1 MASSSPRGHRQL
13 ARTAAHQKK
22 KKIKTWNSTG
32 VSSRG
37 RVDSTTFSSST
48 PSPRIRI
55 SAAAAAA
62 AAERARRFHYS
73 SRWPTRVVGAAATTS
88 NGGGGGRLLPPRPFG
103 ILLLPRMP
111 QLLGSRARRRAAP
124 TFPAPAPDYRR
135 GTPLPRRSRLE
146 WGRVEAQNSGART
159 SCRAALQWL
168 SSMARS
174 HVNVGYGSP
183 LVLPGLTKPGSS
195 RCLCVAGMVGNAGN
209 QVGDDSDDG
218 IKVTNEKLR
227 AVIRKSKEVL
237 EIHRNLLEKISTS
250 ERKKITSIIEDSSI
264 YKEQDPFVQRDS
276 SFYHLDEVPDD
287 DEFSYD
293 LQMYLDRRSDQSE
306 VVATQDYAAQL
317 SQISETGQSVAE
329 GTSDDPSASAA
340 VDLINII
347 LVAAE
352 CGLGDVAG
360 ALPKAL
366 ARRGHRVMV
375 VVPMY
380 KNYAEPQQLGEP
392 RRYQVAGQDMEV
404 IYYHAYMDGVDFVF
418 IDNPIFHHVEN
429 DIYGGD
435 RTDILKRMVLLCKVA
450 IEVPWYVPCGG
461 YCYGDGNLVFLAND
475 WHTALLPVYLK
486 AYYHDNGFMIYA
498 RSVLVIHNIA
508 HQGRGPLDD
517 FSYLDLPV
525 DYMDLFK
532 LYDPFGG
539 DHLNIFAAGI
549 KAADRLLTVSHGY
562 AWELKTAEGGWGLH
576 GIINESDWKFQGIVN
591 GIDTTDWNPRC
602 DIHLKSD
609 GYTNYSLETVQAGK
623 QQCKAAL
630 QKELGLPVRG
640 DVPVIAFIGRLDHQK
655 GVDLIA
661 EAMPW
666 IAGQDVQ
673 LIMLGTGRQDLE
685 DTLRRLESQHYDRV
699 RGWVGFSIRLAHRMT
714 AGADILLMPSRF
726 EPCGLNQLYA
736 MMYGTVPVVHAVGGL
751 RDTVEHYN
759 PYEESGLGWT
769 FEKAEANRLIDA
781 LGHCLNT
788 YRNYRTSWEGLQKR
802 GMMQDLS
809 WDNAAKL
816 YEEVLLAAKY
826 QW

>member
-1 MASSSPRGHRQL
+1 MA
-13 ARTAAHQKK
+13 AAV
-22 KKIKTWNSTG
+22 
-32 VSSRG
+32 VSSLLAPSGSCYSPGCHSCWGPGPGGG
-37 RVDSTTFSSST
+37 RRL
-48 PSPRIRI
+48 PSPRRRPIT
-55 SAAAAAA
+55 AAA
-62 AAERARRFHYS
+62 R
-73 SRWPTRVVGAAATTS
+73 PTWAV
-88 NGGGGGRLLPPRPFG
+88 
-103 ILLLPRMP
+103 
-111 QLLGSRARRRAAP
+111 
-124 TFPAPAPDYRR
+124 
-135 GTPLPRRSRLE
+135 PRRSRLE

-168 SSMARS
+168 SSTARS

-183 LVLPGLTKPGSS
+183 LVFPGLTKPGSS
-195 RCLCVAGMVGNAGN
+195 RCLCVVGMVGNAGN

-237 EIHRNLLEKISTS
+237 EIHRNLLEKISAS

-264 YKEQDPFVQRDS
+264 YNEQDPFGQRDS

-293 LQMYLDRRSDQSE
+293 LQMYLDRHPDQSE
-306 VVATQDYAAQL
+306 VVATQDYEAQL
-317 SQISETGQSVAE
+317 SQISEMGQSVAE
-329 GTSDDPSASAA
+329 GTSDDPSASAS

-352 CGLGDVAG
+352 CAPWSKTGGLGDVAG

-404 IYYHAYMDGVDFVF
+404 IYYHAYIDGVDFVF

-435 RTDILKRMVLLCKVA
+435 RTDILKRMVLLCKAA

-759 PYEESGLGWT
+759 PYEESGIGWT

>member
-1 MASSSPRGHRQL
+1 M
-13 ARTAAHQKK
+13 
-22 KKIKTWNSTG
+22 
-32 VSSRG
+32 
-37 RVDSTTFSSST
+37 
-48 PSPRIRI
+48 
-55 SAAAAAA
+55 AAAAALLA
-62 AAERARRFHYS
+62 PAGSCYS
-73 SRWPTRVVGAAATTS
+73 PRCRSCSAPT
-88 NGGGGGRLLPPRPFG
+88 GG
-103 ILLLPRMP
+103 LLLP
-111 QLLGSRARRRAAP
+111 ARRRRPRTSSAP
-124 TFPAPAPDYRR
+124 HAWVA
-135 GTPLPRRSRLE
+135 PRRSRLE
-146 WGRVEAQNSGART
+146 WGLQEAQLAAART

-174 HVNVGYGSP
+174 HRNVGYELP
-183 LVLPGLTKPGSS
+183 LVFPGLIKPGSG
-195 RCLCVAGMVGNAGN
+195 RCSCAAGMVGNTWD
-209 QVGDDSDDG
+209 QVGDNSDDG
-218 IKVTNEKLR
+218 VNVTNEKLR
-227 AVIRKSKEVL
+227 AVIRQSKEVL
-237 EIHRNLLEKISTS
+237 AIHRNLLEKISTT
-250 ERKKITSIIEDSSI
+250 ERKKITSIIEDCSI
-264 YKEQDPFVQRDS
+264 YNEQDPFSGQSDS
-276 SFYHLDEVPDD
+276 SFSHLDEVPDD
-287 DEFSYD
+287 EIGYG
-293 LQMYLDRRSDQSE
+293 QWRYLDWHPDQSE
-306 VVATQDYAAQL
+306 VVATQDYVAQP
-317 SQISETGQSVAE
+317 SHISEVGQSVAK
-329 GTSDDPSASAA
+329 GTSDNPSASAN

-352 CGLGDVAG
+352 CAPWSKTGGLGDVAG

-375 VVPMY
+375 VAPMY

-404 IYYHAYMDGVDFVF
+404 NYYHAYIDGVDFVF
-418 IDNPIFHHVEN
+418 IDNPIFHHVE
-429 DIYGGD
+429 DEIYGGN
-435 RTDILKRMVLLCKVA
+435 RTDILKRMVLLCKAA

-461 YCYGDGNLVFLAND
+461 FCYGDGNLVFIAND

-486 AYYHDNGFMIYA
+486 AYYRDHGFMIYA

-525 DYMDLFK
+525 NYMDLFK

-591 GIDTTDWNPRC
+591 GVDTTDWNPMY

-609 GYTNYSLETVQAGK
+609 GYTNYSLETVQTGK

-673 LIMLGTGRQDLE
+673 VIMLGTGRHDLE

-699 RGWVGFSIRLAHRMT
+699 RGWVGFSVRLAHRMT

-751 RDTVEHYN
+751 RDTVQHYN

-769 FEKAEANRLIDA
+769 FEKAEANRMIDA

-788 YRNYRTSWEGLQKR
+788 YRNYRTSWEGIRRR

>member
-1 MASSSPRGHRQL
+1 M
-13 ARTAAHQKK
+13 
-22 KKIKTWNSTG
+22 
-32 VSSRG
+32 
-37 RVDSTTFSSST
+37 
-48 PSPRIRI
+48 
-55 SAAAAAA
+55 AAAAASSLLA
-62 AAERARRFHYS
+62 PSGSCCYS
-73 SRWPTRVVGAAATTS
+73 PGCHSCSAPVP
-88 NGGGGGRLLPPRPFG
+88 GGGRLLPPP
-103 ILLLPRMP
+103 
-111 QLLGSRARRRAAP
+111 RRRPTIAA
-124 TFPAPAPDYRR
+124 ARSAWAV
-135 GTPLPRRSRLE
+135 PRRSRLE
-146 WGRVEAQNSGART
+146 WGRVEAQMLAART
-159 SCRAALQWL
+159 SCQAALQWL
-168 SSMARS
+168 SSTVRS
-174 HVNVGYGSP
+174 HGNAGYGSP
-183 LVLPGLTKPGSS
+183 LVFPGLTKPGSG
-195 RCLCVAGMVGNAGN
+195 RCLCVAGMVDNAGD

-264 YKEQDPFVQRDS
+264 YNEQDPFGQSNS

-287 DEFSYD
+287 DEFGYD
-293 LQMYLDRRSDQSE
+293 LEMYLDRRPDQSE

-317 SQISETGQSVAE
+317 SQISEMGQSVAE
-329 GTSDDPSASAA
+329 GTSDDPSASAT

-404 IYYHAYMDGVDFVF
+404 IYYHTYIDGVDFVF
-418 IDNPIFHHVEN
+418 IDNPIFHHVDN

-435 RTDILKRMVLLCKVA
+435 RTDILKRMVLLCKAA

-461 YCYGDGNLVFLAND
+461 YCYGDGNLVFIAND

-486 AYYHDNGFMIYA
+486 AYYRDNGFMTYA

-525 DYMDLFK
+525 NYMDLFK

-591 GIDTTDWNPRC
+591 GVDTTDWNPRY

-699 RGWVGFSIRLAHRMT
+699 RGWVGFSVRLAHRLT

-736 MMYGTVPVVHAVGGL
+736 MMYGTIPVVHAVGGL

-788 YRNYRTSWEGLQKR
+788 YRNYKTSWEGLQKR